1 MQQQRFNIFIFLAA
15 IGFLG
20 ILMTQA
26 YWVYNGLL
34 MRRDQFDRGIQL
46 AMRTVLSRMI
56 DYQSAQKLKCI
67 ELGEGC
73 EELGQRIETAVPP
86 ALLDSLMRQEM
97 TQLGLKGQYRYVVFN
112 RPNKR
117 FVAGLFEGFEDQ
129 LINSS
134 YQQSLKAVFV
144 QGDYVLSVVFPDI
157 QHHAI
162 GRFSLWVVLSSVF
175 LISLLFSFW
184 STVSLVRRQKR
195 LTRIKADFINNM
207 THELKTPI
215 ASISLAAEMLSKQVV
230 ASDYAK
236 VARYASVVKSE
247 SSRLQTLVDHVLMS
261 AMLEEGK
268 VRLNRHK
275 ANISQ
280 LVEEV
285 VHNFTHRVSELSGK
299 LELNIEAGLP
309 MIYFD
314 RLHMTN
320 VLVNLLDN
328 AIKYS
333 RGAPEIW
340 VSVKSTSGHVV
351 LAVADSGVGIS
362 LEEKDLIFKNL
373 YRSHTGNLHDVKG
386 FGIGLF
392 YVKKIVELHGGK
404 ITVES
409 EHGAGSVFEVYL
421 PAVINT
427 ENYES

>member
-1 MQQQRFNIFIFLAA
+1 MQQQRFNLFIFLAA
-15 IGFLG
+15 VGFLG
-20 ILMTQA
+20 ILITQA

-46 AMRTVLSRMI
+46 AMRTMLSRLI
-56 DYQSAQKLKCI
+56 DYQSAQKLRCI

-97 TQLGLKGQYRYVVFN
+97 TQLGLEGQYRYVVFN

-129 LINSS
+129 LVNSS

-144 QGDYVLSVVFPDI
+144 PGDYVLSVIFPDI

-195 LTRIKADFINNM
+195 LSRIKADFINNM

-230 ASDYAK
+230 ASDNAK

-268 VRLNRHK
+268 VRLNRQK
-275 ANISQ
+275 ASFSA

-285 VHNFTHRVSELSGK
+285 VHNFSHRVSELSGK

-309 MIYFD
+309 MVYFD

-340 VSVKSTSGHVV
+340 ISVKSASGHVV
-351 LAVADSGVGIS
+351 LAVADSGVGIPP
-362 LEEKDLIFKNL
+362 EEKDLIFKNL
-373 YRSHTGNLHDVKG
+373 YRSYTGNLHDVKG